1 MTESQIYRQLLEK
14 LTMQSFLPE
23 SGPKLMEILQIIF
36 SPEEA
41 ELALGL
47 PFPVTDVEEIAQ
59 SLGRTVEE
67 IVPTL
72 ERMADK
78 GLVYAGVKE
87 GRKRYQLLVLFPGMI
102 ELQFMGEQRI
112 RPEPGRIKLA
122 RVFDEFYQDIMKGL
136 TSEKKAKEFEH
147 FFRSATPYSR
157 VIPVESDI
165 RLQSAIQPFEV
176 VSNYI
181 EDSKDMAIGNCYCRT
196 IKGLLDQACEA
207 PVDVCMVFGPFAR
220 YTVER
225 GFARRADRSRMLETL
240 HQAEEA
246 GLVHVS
252 DNVQDKINYI
262 CNCCGCCCG
271 FLQAIAR
278 YRLPNSVAASRFFA
292 VVDSET
298 CTGCEAC
305 IDRCQTRAIRAEG
318 EKVGIEEKWCIGCGL
333 CVSACPV
340 DAISLRERAEYRVP
354 AQNVNELRMTIFRE
368 QFGSGE

>member
-78 GLVYAGVKE
+78 GLVYAGMKE

-136 TSEKKAKEFEH
+136 TSDKGAKEFKQ
-147 FFRSATPYSR
+147 FFRSPTPYSR

-165 RLQSAIQPFEV
+165 RMQSAIQPFEA
-176 VSNYI
+176 VSSYI

-196 IKGLLDQACEA
+196 IKGFLDQACDA
-207 PVDVCMVFGPFAR
+207 PVDVWSDGTRLLVTDRFNSRVVGWNAIPQAADVPADFVLGQADFA
-220 YTVER
+220 
-225 GFARRADRSRMLETL
+225 S
-240 HQAEEA
+240 
-246 GLVHVS
+246 
-252 DNVQDKINYI
+252 NVQDHTRTVFNQPAYLAS
-262 CNCCGCCCG
+262 NGNQLAVADTYNNRVLVWNEFPTATG
-271 FLQAIAR
+271 APPDLVLGQGDFVHFVGNDDAQTNPNDPGTPTAR
-278 YRLPNSVAASRFFA
+278 TLNHPAGVAWADDALYVSDAYNSRVLVYRA
-292 VVDSET
+292 
-298 CTGCEAC
+298 
-305 IDRCQTRAIRAEG
+305 
-318 EKVGIEEKWCIGCGL
+318 
-333 CVSACPV
+333 
-340 DAISLRERAEYRVP
+340 P
-354 AQNVNELRMTIFRE
+354 AP
-368 QFGSGE
+368 